1 MKISIIVA
9 VSENNVIGK
18 DGKIPWHIPED
29 LKHFKEI
36 TMGHHIM
43 MGRNTFE
50 SIGHPLPGRVNLVIS
65 SNPLYSPEGVSVF
78 RSIEE
83 AVVFAKTAGEDELIV
98 IGGESIYKSM
108 LPLADTIYLTK
119 VSKSCEGN
127 VISRKL
133 ITKNGPPYPWSRT
146 PKTPTLNSD
155 DWKEGRLAIVA
166 VTVKFISLFSRSKF
180 F

>member
-127 VISRKL
+127 VYFPEINNEEW
-133 ITKNGPPYPWSRT
+133 TT
-146 PKTPTLNSD
+146 
-155 DWKEGRLAIVA
+155 
-166 VTVKFISLFSRSKF
+166 ISLESHTENPDFEFRRLERR
-180 F
+180 